1 MNDNLLAKYRKR
13 AGYSQ
18 VEVAKALNVTQG
30 SVSAW
35 EKGRWEPDKKSLI
48 RLAELY
54 GVTVDALLG
63 RPIIQPREWREIQTV
78 PQIYPE
84 TEVMLPLVA
93 SLRCGLDSQG
103 VPFTFIKSVP
113 VPISYVRRWGD
124 DLRLIM
130 AVGDSMSPT
139 IIPEDMLVCKPTST
153 WESGQVV
160 VVNVNDCDM
169 VKRIFRTED
178 GGIELRSDNPSY
190 PVLHFTPDELAEDC
204 VHVLGRVMI
213 PIPKEL

>member
-1 MNDNLLAKYRKR
+1 MEQNLFKLYRKR

-18 VEVAKALNVTQG
+18 IEAARALNVTA
-30 SVSAW
+30 SAVSSW
-35 EKGRWEPDKKSLI
+35 ESGRYMPDPQNMKNI
-48 RLAELY
+48 ADLY
-54 GVTVDALLG
+54 GVTVDMLLG
-63 RPIIQPREWREIQTV
+63 RTSPLTNIKEQPELRPEEEI
-78 PQIYPE
+78 
-84 TEVMLPLVA
+84 MLPLVA

-113 VPISYVRRWGD
+113 VPVSYVRRWGD

-139 IIPEDMLVCKPTST
+139 IIPEDMLVCKPTSA

-169 VKRIFRTED
+169 VKRIFRTKD
-178 GGIELRSDNPSY
+178 GGVDLRSDNPAY
-190 PVLHFTPDELAEDC
+190 PVLHFSPEELAEDC
-204 VHVLGRVMI
+204 IHVLGRVMI